1 MSNPTHIIL
10 SLGAAALLLTLPTV
24 ARADLAACGGVYLS
38 VDAACEFVP
47 TETCTTHCED
57 VAMETDCAARLY
69 TTCEGECTATA
80 EVACVETCTT
90 DCTPVCTTHEAD
102 PAPPNAMG
110 LCMSDCQQDCTD
122 DCAGAANKG
131 ECRSSC
137 AHTCG
142 ELCEKRCD
150 GDDSTTCA
158 PRCDVACEGS
168 CTAQASSACQVTCQ
182 SKQFTT
188 CKTEQV
194 QVCEKDCKETGGALF
209 CDGQFLAVTDL
220 QACAD
225 ELFAEHITPLIAE
238 HRELATLLE
247 SVDLTFAADQD
258 RFRAAFDE
266 LYEHIAKEEDGL
278 FPASLTALDGDAWD
292 TAILAWR
299 RAHPGAEPL

>member
-10 SLGAAALLLTLPTV
+10 SLGAAALLLTLPSV

-102 PAPPNAMG
+102 PTPPNAMG

-225 ELFAEHITPLIAE
+225 ELFAE
-238 HRELATLLE
+238 LAIDVEINLD
-247 SVDLTFAADQD
+247 VDVECKDTSCKADAD
-258 RFRAAFDE
+258 ADGRAGCLSTVDAGGS
-266 LYEHIAKEEDGL
+266 GL
-278 FPASLTALDGDAWD
+278 GGALM
-292 TAILAWR
+292 ILGVLGLQSAR
-299 RAHPGAEPL
+299 RRRRV